1 MLGAI
6 LAPWLFWAGQYV
18 SHFKYLGFLAN
29 TDFQRF
35 FNRSVLVSA
44 FLLLIPLLRWIGLQ
58 RLQNLGLRKN
68 PQGIPHLLGG
78 FLISACTMS
87 ALGASLLGLDICE
100 LKDPFPWHLL
110 AADTS
115 DRNLRGVDRRSLVQ
129 RSDPRSGSPDNPHAP
144 AAIFVSALF
153 SIIHFLNPAR
163 EQIDVVR
170 WYSGF
175 ELLPHAFWKFSEP
188 LTVLGGFTTIG
199 ILGLLLA
206 HATIRT
212 SSLWLGIG
220 IHSGLIFAKMGFNK
234 VTKKNSG
241 CHSLVRWRYHRRDR
255 VRSDPALTLA
265 SNLDNLPAWGIRFGS
280 CLIRCLSCSTPPIVS
295 GVDIRKTVEPFFANN
310 AKRHRLVSRRH
321 SAAVAPDRSR
331 VSLQENSAVRTA
343 KIAPR
348 LLIAWCPTIKQR
360 VF

>member
-18 SHFKYLGFLAN
+18 SRFNSLGFLAN

-35 FNRSVLVSA
+35 FNRAVLVSA

-78 FLISACTMS
+78 FLISAGTMS

-100 LKDPFPWHLL
+100 LKDPLPWDLL
-110 AADTS
+110 PPILLTAISVA
-115 DRNLRGVDRRSLVQ
+115 LIEEALFRGAILGLIRQTIPTL
-129 RSDPRSGSPDNPHAP
+129 P

-163 EQIDVVR
+163 EQIAVVR

-220 IHSGLIFAKMGFNK
+220 IHSGLIFSKMGFNK
-234 VTKKNSG
+234 VTKKIRDVTPWFSG
-241 CHSLVRWRYHRRDR
+241 DITV
-255 VRSDPALTLA
+255 
-265 SNLDNLPAWGIRFGS
+265 GIGS
-280 CLIRCLSCSTPPIVS
+280 VLIL
-295 GVDIRKTVEPFFANN
+295 
-310 AKRHRLVSRRH
+310 L
-321 SAAVAPDRSR
+321 
-331 VSLQENSAVRTA
+331 LLW
-343 KIAPR
+343 
-348 LLIAWCPTIKQR
+348 LLIWIIYLRGKSDSDLA
-360 VF
+360 

>member
-18 SHFKYLGFLAN
+18 SRFNSLGFLAN

-35 FNRSVLVSA
+35 FNRAVLVSA

-100 LKDPFPWHLL
+100 LKDPFPWDLL
-110 AADTS
+110 PPILLTAISVA
-115 DRNLRGVDRRSLVQ
+115 LIEEALFRGAILGLIRQTIPTL
-129 RSDPRSGSPDNPHAP
+129 P

-163 EQIDVVR
+163 EQIAVVR

-220 IHSGLIFAKMGFNK
+220 IHSGLIFSKMGFNK
-234 VTKKNSG
+234 VTKKIRDVTPWFSG
-241 CHSLVRWRYHRRDR
+241 DITV
-255 VRSDPALTLA
+255 
-265 SNLDNLPAWGIRFGS
+265 GIGS
-280 CLIRCLSCSTPPIVS
+280 VLIL
-295 GVDIRKTVEPFFANN
+295 
-310 AKRHRLVSRRH
+310 L
-321 SAAVAPDRSR
+321 
-331 VSLQENSAVRTA
+331 LLW
-343 KIAPR
+343 
-348 LLIAWCPTIKQR
+348 LLIWIIYLRGKSDSDLA
-360 VF
+360 

>member
-18 SHFKYLGFLAN
+18 SRFNSLGFLAN

-35 FNRSVLVSA
+35 FNRAVLVSA

-100 LKDPFPWHLL
+100 LKDPFPWDLL
-110 AADTS
+110 PPILLTAISVA
-115 DRNLRGVDRRSLVQ
+115 LIEEALFRGAILGLVRQ
-129 RSDPRSGSPDNPHAP
+129 TIPTLP

-163 EQIDVVR
+163 EQIAMVR

-220 IHSGLIFAKMGFNK
+220 IHSGLIFSKMGFNK
-234 VTKKNSG
+234 VTKKIRDVTPWFSG
-241 CHSLVRWRYHRRDR
+241 DITV
-255 VRSDPALTLA
+255 
-265 SNLDNLPAWGIRFGS
+265 GIGS
-280 CLIRCLSCSTPPIVS
+280 VLIL
-295 GVDIRKTVEPFFANN
+295 
-310 AKRHRLVSRRH
+310 L
-321 SAAVAPDRSR
+321 
-331 VSLQENSAVRTA
+331 LLW
-343 KIAPR
+343 
-348 LLIAWCPTIKQR
+348 LLIWIIYLRGKSDSDLA
-360 VF
+360 

>member
-18 SHFKYLGFLAN
+18 SRFNSLRFLAN

-35 FNRSVLVSA
+35 FNRAVLVSA

-100 LKDPFPWHLL
+100 LKDPFPWDLL
-110 AADTS
+110 LPILLTAISVA
-115 DRNLRGVDRRSLVQ
+115 LIEEALFRGAILGLVRQ
-129 RSDPRSGSPDNPHAP
+129 TIPTLP

-153 SIIHFLNPAR
+153 SIVHFLNPAR
-163 EQIDVVR
+163 EQITVVR

-206 HATIRT
+206 HATVRT

-220 IHSGLIFAKMGFNK
+220 IHSGLIFSKMGFNK
-234 VTKKNSG
+234 VTKKIRDVTPWFSG
-241 CHSLVRWRYHRRDR
+241 DITV
-255 VRSDPALTLA
+255 
-265 SNLDNLPAWGIRFGS
+265 GIGS
-280 CLIRCLSCSTPPIVS
+280 VLIL
-295 GVDIRKTVEPFFANN
+295 
-310 AKRHRLVSRRH
+310 L
-321 SAAVAPDRSR
+321 
-331 VSLQENSAVRTA
+331 LLW
-343 KIAPR
+343 
-348 LLIAWCPTIKQR
+348 LLIWIIYLRGKSDSDLA
-360 VF
+360 

>member
-18 SHFKYLGFLAN
+18 SRFNSLGFLAN

-35 FNRSVLVSA
+35 FNRAVLVSA

-100 LKDPFPWHLL
+100 LKDPFPWDLL
-110 AADTS
+110 LPILLTAISVA
-115 DRNLRGVDRRSLVQ
+115 LIEEALFRGAILGLVRQ
-129 RSDPRSGSPDNPHAP
+129 TIPTLP

-153 SIIHFLNPAR
+153 SIVHFLNPAR
-163 EQIDVVR
+163 EQIAVVR

-206 HATIRT
+206 HATVRT

-220 IHSGLIFAKMGFNK
+220 IHSGLIFSKMGFNK
-234 VTKKNSG
+234 VTKKIRDVTPWFSG
-241 CHSLVRWRYHRRDR
+241 DITV
-255 VRSDPALTLA
+255 
-265 SNLDNLPAWGIRFGS
+265 GIGS
-280 CLIRCLSCSTPPIVS
+280 VLIL
-295 GVDIRKTVEPFFANN
+295 
-310 AKRHRLVSRRH
+310 L
-321 SAAVAPDRSR
+321 
-331 VSLQENSAVRTA
+331 LLW
-343 KIAPR
+343 
-348 LLIAWCPTIKQR
+348 LLIWIIYLRGKSDSDLA
-360 VF
+360 